1 MSLLANTQ
9 GSPERVWS
17 LLAGLATF
25 GEQSRAELESL
36 LNPGFLKPGLDPVKT
51 VNIRQVIGAASSLGA
66 VEGDRTSA
74 ATDLNATALS
84 QVEMADWMHDVL
96 CGLEPDHK
104 DAVILETYAWLV
116 ARSDQAGSMAWMHE
130 MNADTFA
137 NAAVEGLLGMDDD
150 GGVKINKEKV
160 VAWRRWLVF
169 LGLAT
174 PLPSPLIP
182 QSQPSPASRLR
193 RELVRAG
200 AAGTTLGAQEFMA
213 VVAERLPYLDRG
225 RLFLQACERLGRP
238 PSKQRLSPM
247 LSIALRDLED
257 EGSLEMAQLGDA
269 GGIIQLAED
278 PAHLTKGFLSVRIAE
293 DPIR

>member
-1 MSLLANTQ
+1 VSLLTNTQ

-17 LLAGLATF
+17 ALAGLATF

-36 LNPGFLKPGLDPVKT
+36 LNPGFLKPGLDAVKT
-51 VNIRQVIGAASSLGA
+51 VNIRQVIGAAASLGA

-74 ATDLNATALS
+74 ATDLNATAFS
-84 QVEMADWMHDVL
+84 QGEMADWMHDVL
-96 CGLEPDHK
+96 CALEPDHK
-104 DAVILETYAWLV
+104 DAVILETYAWMV

-130 MNADTFA
+130 MNADGFA
-137 NAAVEGLLGMDDD
+137 NAAVEGLLGLDDD
-150 GGVKINKEKV
+150 GGVKMNKEKV

-174 PLPSPLIP
+174 PLPSPLLP
-182 QSQPSPASRLR
+182 QPSPATRLR

-200 AAGTTLGAQEFMA
+200 VAGTTLSAQEFMA
-213 VVAERLPYLDRG
+213 LVAARLPYLDRG
-225 RLFLQACERLGRP
+225 RLFLQACERLGRR
-238 PSKQRLSPM
+238 PSSQRLSPM

-257 EGSLEMAQLGDA
+257 EGALEMAQLGDA

-278 PAHLTKGFLSVRIAE
+278 PAHLTKGFLSVRIAT
-293 DPIR
+293 DSPR